1 MDERVAFFKLDDGAT
16 NDPGWREPGNK
27 GFRHVA

>member
-1 MDERVAFFKLDDGAT
+1 MRVAFFKLDEGAT
-16 NDPGWREPGNK
+16 NDPGWQQPVNK